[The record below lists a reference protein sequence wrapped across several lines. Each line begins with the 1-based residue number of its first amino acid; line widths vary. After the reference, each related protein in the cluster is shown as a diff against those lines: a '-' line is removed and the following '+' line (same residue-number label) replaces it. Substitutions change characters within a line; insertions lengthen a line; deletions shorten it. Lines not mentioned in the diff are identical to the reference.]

1 MRRVTKIATPIAH
14 LVGPGKLKVD
24 NHQLAFAR
32 QDDPPLRLDTASL
45 RRILCYGEVG
55 ISDHAFAVL
64 FAKEIEVA
72 WLNFNGQRCQG
83 RLVGFGSS
91 STARRWRQFHALADE
106 SRCREL
112 AARLVRENIA
122 SQAGAVRHY
131 QRHGLSE
138 AALVLRLLRE
148 WEERC
153 ATASRAELRGFEGA
167 ASAAWFGLLPRLLQA
182 PWTFPGR
189 VRRPPTDPVNALLS
203 LGYTFLLQRVVARC
217 EATGLDSCAG
227 ALHEFRAG
235 RPSLGCD
242 LMEPLRVPVVDRWV
256 IGLCNQQMIGTG
268 DFELDE
274 TTGGTRLRKDRF
286 RAILGYWEQHWLGN
300 DFDQAIQDQIDA
312 VLAWMRADELPADSK
327 PESDPLD

>member
-1 MRRVTKIATPIAH
+1 MREK
-14 LVGPGKLKVD
+14 
-24 NHQLAFAR
+24 
-32 QDDPPLRLDTASL
+32 
-45 RRILCYGEVG
+45 
-55 ISDHAFAVL
+55 
-64 FAKEIEVA
+64 
-72 WLNFNGQRCQG
+72 
-83 RLVGFGSS
+83 
-91 STARRWRQFHALADE
+91 
-106 SRCREL
+106 
-112 AARLVRENIA
+112 IA
-122 SQAGAVRHY
+122 SQAAAVRHY

-138 AALVLRLLRE
+138 AVAVLRQLRD

-167 ASAAWFGLLPRLLQA
+167 ASAAWFGLLPSLLQA

-189 VRRPPTDPVNALLS
+189 VRRPPTDPVNALLR

-256 IGLCNQQMIGTG
+256 IGLCNQQMIGPG
-268 DFELDE
+268 DFEPDE

-286 RAILGYWEQHWLGN
+286 RAVLGYWEQHWLGN
-300 DFDQAIQDQIDA
+300 DFDQAIQDQIDGM
-312 VLAWMRADELPADSK
+312 LAWMRADEPPGASTPGL
-327 PESDPLD
+327 DPLD